1 MAYRKR
7 PIINE
12 DLKTLQQLMRAERHA
27 DRKRRL
33 QMLVLFAQETPPSRQ
48 QVAEHLGVERK
59 AIRRWLAR
67 YHIGGIDAL
76 LTDAKAGRKPGQRLL
91 PQPVLEQLQQ
101 RLNTDEGFASYLEV
115 QQWLATEFGEDVK
128 YTSLHGLIRYRLKAK
143 LKAPRPEHPKK
154 N

>member
-1 MAYRKR
+1 MAYCAR
-7 PIINE
+7 PTIIE
-12 DLKTLQQLMRAERHA
+12 DLATLQQRMRCERNA

-33 QMLVLFAQETPPSRQ
+33 HMLVLFAQDNPPTRQ

-67 YHIGGIDAL
+67 YQRGGIEAL
-76 LTDAKAGRKPGQRLL
+76 LSDETPGRKPGQRLL
-91 PQPVLEQLQQ
+91 PSAVLERLQE
-101 RLNTDEGFASYLEV
+101 RLNTDDGFASYVEA
-115 QQWLATEFGEDVK
+115 QQWLATEFDEHVN